1 MPEEAPTLG
10 QTAVMPSASISASW
24 DQAQA
29 SEEQPE
35 TDRMIDQIGDM
46 VEKNGRLEDETNIDD
61 VSPEERQRQE
71 GIPRN
76 PKKRMYEATEVEQ
89 NQRDEL

>member
-1 MPEEAPTLG
+1 MG
-10 QTAVMPSASISASW
+10 QTVIVPSASISATW

-29 SEEQPE
+29 SEEQEE
-35 TDRMIDQIGDM
+35 TDRIIDQIGDM
-46 VEKNGRLEDETNIDD
+46 VEKNSRSEEETNIDD

-71 GIPRN
+71 EIPRN

-89 NQRDEL
+89 NRRDEL